1 VKPQTSLAPRS
12 HSVSELRRYATA
24 VLARE
29 VLRDVAGL
37 LHARGI
43 AVMPLKGV
51 LFQMLLYSADP
62 AARVLTDVDVLVP
75 ARKFEAAIGALRE
88 GGYQPRSAGRSLIE
102 VALQSPRGM
111 TLDLHRRL
119 FSVGRYK
126 LSTDALFHRS
136 SLDERLLGVPL
147 QLAHP
152 HDTAAHLIGKFV
164 SDHEFQGARF
174 QDGLSRQDPSQ
185 DAASQ
190 DSRARLQELL
200 AWCQYCEIQ
209 PRRLAQHLRST
220 GLARAARY
228 VFGRGHELTFDPFFV
243 HALEAL
249 PRDRFGSVW
258 ERSAR
263 VLIPELSQTAL
274 ASVPAHLLNAS
285 IPRGGASLL
294 LSVVQRCRHAWLAR
308 QKGGR
313 GGYWSPFFAG
323 PNL

>member
-1 VKPQTSLAPRS
+1 MKPQTLAPRS
-12 HSVSELRRYATA
+12 RPTPELRRYATA

-62 AARVLTDVDVLVP
+62 AARVLTDIDVLVP
-75 ARKFEAAIGALRE
+75 PRQFEDAILALRE
-88 GGYQPRSAGRSLIE
+88 AGFQPRSAGRSLIE

-126 LSTDALFHRS
+126 LSTHDLFQRS

-164 SDHEFQGARF
+164 SDHEFQSALF
-174 QDGLSRQDPSQ
+174 QQTASRELS
-185 DAASQ
+185 SQ

-200 AWCQYCEIQ
+200 AWCEYCQIQ

-228 VFGRGHELTFDPFFV
+228 VFGRGHELTGDPFFAR
-243 HALEAL
+243 ALQAL
-249 PRDRFGSVW
+249 PRDRFGHVW

-263 VLIPELSQTAL
+263 ILIPELSQTAL
-274 ASVPAHLLNAS
+274 ASIPAHLLDSSVA
-285 IPRGGASLL
+285 RGGASLL

-308 QKGGR
+308 QRGTR
-313 GGYWSPFFAG
+313 GGYWSPFFAEQ
-323 PNL
+323 NS